1 MLARLGPVAA
11 MSAGTAAIYTRL
23 NALRADLDE
32 GTVRLGG
39 GHGGVHSPKIHE
51 AQRVAR
57 GIGGGNE
64 LL

>member
-1 MLARLGPVAA
+1 